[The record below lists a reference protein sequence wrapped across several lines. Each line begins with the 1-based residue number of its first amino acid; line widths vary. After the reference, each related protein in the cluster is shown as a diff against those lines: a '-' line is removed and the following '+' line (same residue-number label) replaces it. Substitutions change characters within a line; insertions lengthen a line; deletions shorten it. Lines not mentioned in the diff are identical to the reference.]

1 MLVAVTS
8 ISTIAAPRF
17 PVYCGLRFL
26 SALGLSSIL
35 LTSAMLSEPLDRQP
49 QPRCG
54 DGVHGEE
61 GA

>member
-17 PVYCGLRFL
+17 PVYYGLRFL

-35 LTSAMLSEPLDRQP
+35 LTSAMLSEPLDRRP